1 VALAHPEALATKRQA
16 MNTESLRLNTVRD
29 EAGARH
35 EERTEHRLAELVV
48 RELSRE
54 LTRGM
59 TPPRHE
65 PRAEPP
71 PPPQAP
77 VHTDATVDAATGTPR
92 HQALAS
98 GATGHPEVAP
108 PTARVDAALELIERI
123 EVFVKS
129 QRPALSMSL
138 RGTLDATV
146 EVERTGPREVAL
158 RIQGRGAPVPEAAL
172 VRLREALTARG
183 LRLSTLRS
191 E

>member
-1 VALAHPEALATKRQA
+1 
-16 MNTESLRLNTVRD
+16 MNTESLRLSTVRD

-35 EERTEHRLAELVV
+35 EERTEHRLTELVV

-59 TPPRHE
+59 TPPRRE
-65 PRAEPP
+65 PRTEPP
-71 PPPQAP
+71 PLPLAP
-77 VHTDATVDAATGTPR
+77 VHADTGVDAVTGTPR
-92 HQALAS
+92 PQVSTAGTPGPA
-98 GATGHPEVAP
+98 EVEP

-123 EVFVKS
+123 EAFVKS

-158 RIQGRGAPVPEAAL
+158 RIQGRGAPVPEATL
-172 VRLREALTARG
+172 VRLREALTTRG
-183 LRLSTLRS
+183 LKLSTLRS